1 MKYLNKY
8 KSIVIG
14 IVAIASLSSCEKE
27 LTDLQPI
34 DLIPAQN
41 AIQNMDDVLA
51 AVNGVYGTYA
61 GRRASY
67 VSSYMTDEVRLGT
80 GTEYRNVGNILFN
93 WIHVNDS
100 QDWRDGENGGGWT
113 NFYTVIDRANR
124 ILDYMQAVPTNTP
137 AEAALK
143 QQYRGEML
151 AMRAFAHL
159 ELLKWYGA
167 TPQYN
172 PSGLG
177 IVVMTDW
184 AKGPTTFK
192 PSRSAQSAAVAQII
206 SDLNAARDLIPASFT
221 DISRITRNAVIGAL
235 ARVALLTGD
244 WSSVVTNATTVI
256 NAQPISTGAAYANI
270 WTTRILPAN
279 QSSEVIWKLNV
290 TNANL
295 GAAVGSL
302 WQDVGSG
309 AVQASASTK
318 LVNTFDPIN
327 DARFS
332 LFFQTFPTRTL
343 IKKYGVVLTNPA
355 NNENFQYDIKMMR
368 TSELLLARAEAHAE
382 MNNLIPANQDLA
394 ALRAARISG
403 YTHTNI
409 NDKAQLI
416 AAIMEERYKELCY
429 EGHRYFDL
437 KRRALPITR
446 LLVDVVNVAA
456 ITELPPSNFRYILPI
471 PQQEVFANPNMQQ
484 NPGY

>member
-8 KSIVIG
+8 KG
-14 IVAIASLSSCEKE
+14 ILLGIMAITLLGSCEKE

-34 DLIPAQN
+34 DQIPAQN
-41 AIQNMDDVLA
+41 AVQNMADVLS

-61 GRRASY
+61 GRRAPY
-67 VSSYMTDEVRLGT
+67 LSSFMTDEVRLGT

-93 WIHVNDS
+93 WTYVNDS
-100 QDWRDGENGGGWT
+100 QDWRDAENGGGWT

-124 ILDYMQAVPTNTP
+124 ILELMVPVQPANA

-159 ELLKWYGA
+159 ELLKWFAA

-172 PSGLG
+172 PTALG
-177 IVVMTDW
+177 IVVMTEY
-184 AKGPTTFK
+184 AKAPTAFK
-192 PSRSAQSAAVAQII
+192 PARVAQSVAVAQILA
-206 SDLNAARDLIPASFT
+206 DLNEARGLIPTGFV
-221 DISRITRNAVIGAL
+221 DVSRITRNAVIGGL
-235 ARVALLTGD
+235 ARLALQTGD
-244 WSSVVTNATTVI
+244 WANVVSNATSVI
-256 NAQPISTGAAYANI
+256 SAQPINNGSAYTNI

-318 LVNTFDPIN
+318 LVTSFDAIN
-327 DARFS
+327 DIRFS
-332 LFFQTFPTRTL
+332 TFFRTSPSRTL
-343 IKKYGVVLTNPA
+343 ISKYGVVITSPA
-355 NNENFQYDIKMMR
+355 NSENFQYDIKMMR
-368 TSELLLARAEAHAE
+368 TSELLLARAEANAE
-382 MNNLIPANQDLA
+382 LNNTAAANDDLA

-403 YTHTNI
+403 YTHTTI
-409 NDKAQLI
+409 SDKSLLI
-416 AAIMEERYKELCY
+416 AAIIEERYKELCY

-437 KRRALPITR
+437 KRRGLPIQR
-446 LLVDVVNVAA
+446 ALVDVVGVSSL
-456 ITELPPSNFRYILPI
+456 TELPASNFRYFLPI
-471 PQQEVFANPNMQQ
+471 PQQEIFANVNMQQ
-484 NPGY
+484 NTGY